1 MMRLK
6 AIFSAL
12 CAVFLMSSCINE
24 DPENAADLKVGD
36 RIPDFSVQ
44 MNDGTSV
51 SAQQLSQGVSLI
63 MFFHTSC
70 PDCAATLPEVEKVYK
85 AYGQSGVQFALISRE
100 ESADSIARFWEEK
113 GLSLKYSAQ
122 ATREIYNLFAGSRI
136 PRVYVCYNGV
146 IKAVFTDNP
155 NPTYKEISSALAELI

>member
-1 MMRLK
+1 MSEATAFMITDVLK
-6 AIFSAL
+6 
-12 CAVFLMSSCINE
+12 
-24 DPENAADLKVGD
+24 G
-36 RIPDFSVQ
+36 VQ
-44 MNDGTSV
+44 LTKGTPYNV
-51 SAQQLSQGVSLI
+51 ACKTGTTNFDEKTI
-63 MFFHTSC
+63 
-70 PDCAATLPEVEKVYK
+70 KVYK

-122 ATREIYNLFAGSRI
+122 ATREIYSLFAGSRI

-155 NPTYKEISSALAELI
+155 NPTYEEISSALAELI

>member
-24 DPENAADLKVGD
+24 DPEKTADLKVGD
-36 RIPDFSVQ
+36 RIPDFTVQ
-44 MNDGTSV
+44 MNDGSSLTDE
-51 SAQQLSQGVSLI
+51 QLSEGVSLI

>member
-1 MMRLK
+1 MRLK
-6 AIFSAL
+6 AVFSAL

-24 DPENAADLKVGD
+24 DPEKAADLKVGD
-36 RIPDFSVQ
+36 HIPDFTVQ
-44 MNDGTSV
+44 MNDGSSLTDE
-51 SAQQLSQGVSLI
+51 QLSEGVSLI

-85 AYGQSGVQFALISRE
+85 AYGQGGVQFALISRE
-100 ESADSIARFWEEK
+100 ETGESVARFWAEK

-136 PRVYVCYNGV
+136 PRVYICFDGV
-146 IKAVFTDNP
+146 IKAIFTDNP
-155 NPTYKEISSALAELI
+155 NPAYEDISSALDELI

>member
-24 DPENAADLKVGD
+24 DPEKAADLKVGD
-36 RIPDFSVQ
+36 RIPDFTVQ
-44 MNDGTSV
+44 MNDGSSLTDE
-51 SAQQLSQGVSLI
+51 QLSEGVSLI

-85 AYGQSGVQFALISRE
+85 AYGQGGVQFALISRE
-100 ESADSIARFWEEK
+100 ETGESVARFWAEK

-122 ATREIYNLFAGSRI
+122 ATREIYSLFAGSRI
-136 PRVYVCYNGV
+136 PRVYICFDGV
-146 IKAVFTDNP
+146 IKAIFTDNP
-155 NPTYKEISSALAELI
+155 NPTYEEISSALAELI